1 MTTKPSREI
10 VTEWIHIA
18 FDETSSFVETYGFSG
33 SQGTVNLEGLLLK
46 PQGDSSRTL
55 LVFMHPASTLQLL
68 PMPRKLAQMG
78 FHVLCAGSRFAK
90 NDTALIMEKVVLDLG
105 AYIKEAKQNRGYEKV
120 VLMGWSGGGALSA
133 FYQAQ
138 AEHPSIT
145 HTPAGD
151 QVDIAG
157 AGLIPA
163 DAVVFQAAHLSRAR
177 MLSEMIDPSVKNEND
192 PDDRV
197 LEMDIYDPRNP
208 HQPPYSQ
215 AFIEEYRTNQ
225 LKRIRKI
232 RQWVLETLDDLK
244 RRKTLE
250 MERGFVTHRT
260 MAEPRFL
267 DPTLDPNGRR
277 PGWCY
282 MGHPET
288 ANNGP
293 IGLGRFS
300 TLRSWLSQWSIDD
313 SNADGLNCAAHI
325 SKPALVVENEA
336 DDAVP
341 QPHPAMMFN
350 ALGSQD
356 KTMHV
361 IAGATHYYKEQPEHL
376 NQVATILTDWMAS
389 RKLIDF

>member
-1 MTTKPSREI
+1 MTTKPPRKI

-105 AYIKEAKQNRGYEKV
+105 AYIKEAKHNRGYEKV

-145 HTPAGD
+145 NTPAGD
-151 QVDIAG
+151 PVDIAG

-177 MLSEMIDPSVKNEND
+177 MLSEMIDPSVKNESD

-208 HQPPYSQ
+208 NQPPYSK

-244 RRKTLE
+244 RRNTLE

-267 DPTLDPNGRR
+267 DSTLDPNGRR

-300 TLRSWLSQWSIDD
+300 TLRSWLSQWSIND
-313 SNADGLNCAAHI
+313 SNADGLSCAAHI

-341 QPHPAMMFN
+341 QPHPGMMFD

-361 IAGATHYYKEQPEHL
+361 IAGATHYYKGQPEHL
-376 NQVATILTDWMAS
+376 NQAAAILTSWMAS

>member
-1 MTTKPSREI
+1 M
-10 VTEWIHIA
+10 
-18 FDETSSFVETYGFSG
+18 
-33 SQGTVNLEGLLLK
+33 
-46 PQGDSSRTL
+46 
-55 LVFMHPASTLQLL
+55 
-68 PMPRKLAQMG
+68 
-78 FHVLCAGSRFAK
+78 
-90 NDTALIMEKVVLDLG
+90 
-105 AYIKEAKQNRGYEKV
+105 
-120 VLMGWSGGGALSA
+120 
-133 FYQAQ
+133 
-138 AEHPSIT
+138 
-145 HTPAGD
+145 
-151 QVDIAG
+151 
-157 AGLIPA
+157 
-163 DAVVFQAAHLSRAR
+163 
-177 MLSEMIDPSVKNEND
+177 
-192 PDDRV
+192 
-197 LEMDIYDPRNP
+197 
-208 HQPPYSQ
+208 
-215 AFIEEYRTNQ
+215 
-225 LKRIRKI
+225 
-232 RQWVLETLDDLK
+232 
-244 RRKTLE
+244 E